1 MDTARER
8 LLDTAEE
15 LIYRDGVHAMGTEAI
30 LDAAGT
36 ARMRLYNHFGSK
48 EGLVVA
54 ALERR
59 DERWMRWF
67 GDSLEAR
74 TTNGRAR
81 LLAIYAVL
89 QEWFTKPDFHGCAF
103 INVSGEEFDKDHRT
117 RVVARPHKEKL
128 RACILRLCRE
138 AKVPRAD
145 VLARQLFLL
154 VEGAIVAAMI
164 EPKST
169 AAADAR
175 SVAAALRKAH
185 AN

>member
-1 MDTARER
+1 
-8 LLDTAEE
+8 
-15 LIYRDGVHAMGTEAI
+15 
-30 LDAAGT
+30 
-36 ARMRLYNHFGSK
+36 
-48 EGLVVA
+48 
-54 ALERR
+54 
-59 DERWMRWF
+59 
-67 GDSLEAR
+67 
-74 TTNGRAR
+74 
-81 LLAIYAVL
+81 
-89 QEWFTKPDFHGCAF
+89 
-103 INVSGEEFDKDHRT
+103 FDKDHRT

-185 AN
+185 ANEPSARGGQLAHALCSPGRDLRMAGVSAAVGAATTSACRPFATRSPPLVDKRDGVRT